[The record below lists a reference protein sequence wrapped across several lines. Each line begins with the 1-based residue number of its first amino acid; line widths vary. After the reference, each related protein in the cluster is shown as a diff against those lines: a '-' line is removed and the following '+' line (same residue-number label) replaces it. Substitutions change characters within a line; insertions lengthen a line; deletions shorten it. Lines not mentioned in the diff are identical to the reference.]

1 MAWAVGQDV
10 GNPLRKLVLMVLAD
24 EHRDDTDLCCPGLE
38 RIAAIGEMSTKS
50 AARHIDALAEL
61 GKITVYKRGRSHG
74 YILHCPPKADA
85 VSNEAPEPA
94 LATPDSVSTIADS
107 LSATPD
113 SVSKTLDRESTE
125 PGRTDSNRE
134 RTGGRARKSADRA
147 TRLPDDWQP
156 SQADIDFALEE
167 GLDDRHIQ
175 RTADRFRDHWH
186 AAPGERGRKL
196 DWSAT
201 WRNWVRKDADDAR
214 RDRAPPAGNAQ
225 TGSQSTGRR
234 SQVEVKR
241 DLRRAGFEAINGLG
255 GDGPAD
261 RSGTGFS
268 PAGPDSLP
276 ERGFTPRLAAPAG
289 AE

>member
-156 SQADIDFALEE
+156 SQADSDFALKE
-167 GLDDRHIQ
+167 GLDHDAVR
-175 RTADRFRDHWH
+175 RAADRFRDYWH
-186 AAPGERGRKL
+186 AEPGARARKL
-196 DWSAT
+196 DWSKT
-201 WRNWVRKDADDAR
+201 WQNWVRKDADDAR
-214 RDRAPPAGNAQ
+214 RGRATPAGNAQ
-225 TGSQSTGRR
+225 TGSQGTGRR
-234 SQVEVKR
+234 SQGEVKR
-241 DLRRAGFEAINGLG
+241 DLRSAGFEAINGLG
-255 GDGPAD
+255 GDGPAG

-268 PAGPDSLP
+268 ARRPGWFAREWFHATAGCL
-276 ERGFTPRLAAPAG
+276 RRR
-289 AE
+289 

>member
-24 EHRDDTDLCCPGLE
+24 EHRDDTNLCCPGLE

-167 GLDDRHIQ
+167 GLDDGHIQ

-214 RDRAPPAGNAQ
+214 RGRAPPAGNAQ
-225 TGSQSTGRR
+225 TGSQGTGRR
-234 SQVEVKR
+234 SQGEVKR

-261 RSGTGFS
+261 RSETGFS

>member
-1 MAWAVGQDV
+1 MSRRAMAWAVGQDV

-125 PGRTDSNRE
+125 
-134 RTGGRARKSADRA
+134 RAMA
-147 TRLPDDWQP
+147 
-156 SQADIDFALEE
+156 E
-167 GLDDRHIQ
+167 
-175 RTADRFRDHWH
+175 
-186 AAPGERGRKL
+186 
-196 DWSAT
+196 
-201 WRNWVRKDADDAR
+201 
-214 RDRAPPAGNAQ
+214 
-225 TGSQSTGRR
+225 
-234 SQVEVKR
+234 
-241 DLRRAGFEAINGLG
+241 
-255 GDGPAD
+255 
-261 RSGTGFS
+261 SG
-268 PAGPDSLP
+268 
-276 ERGFTPRLAAPAG
+276 
-289 AE
+289 